1 MNKRTS
7 RPFST
12 KLSRLAPH
20 HLCVLPSGNRIALLG
35 RSRTTCLI
43 RSLLLLL
50 LLAQAACVTPG
61 TTRTTGVPYA
71 PTGTPPPASAPTA
84 SQTPPASSPA
94 PPPFALPAE
103 GPNPDE
109 TLPTGSIWTPASVS
123 MYQDLKARRVGDT
136 LTITVSEKS
145 DASKEAST
153 KTGRYKDNS
162 ADFSFAG
169 LAVGGQSLWKDV
181 KTGYTG
187 KFDNNFK
194 GSGVTTKTDTMT
206 AYMTAT
212 VIDILPNGNLL
223 IRGSRWTK
231 VNEELQQIILEGIV
245 RPVDVNRN
253 NEILSQRIADA
264 KIFFVGK
271 GPVSTQQRPGWL
283 GQLFDI
289 INPF

>member
-1 MNKRTS
+1 MDRRTS
-7 RPFST
+7 RPLST
-12 KLSRLAPH
+12 KRSHLAPH
-20 HLCVLPSGNRIALLG
+20 QRCVLPSGDDIALLR
-35 RSRTTCLI
+35 RSPTTCLI
-43 RSLLLLL
+43 RSLLLLF
-50 LLAQAACVTPG
+50 LLAQVACVTPG

-71 PTGTPPPASAPTA
+71 PSGTPPPAPAPTA
-84 SQTPPASSPA
+84 SQTPPASSV
-94 PPPFALPAE
+94 PPPLALPAE
-103 GPNPDE
+103 GPYPDE

-169 LAVGGQSLWKDV
+169 LAVGGQALWKDV

-206 AYMTAT
+206 AYMSAT
-212 VIDILPNGNLL
+212 IIDVLPNGNLL

-245 RPVDVNRN
+245 RPVDINRN